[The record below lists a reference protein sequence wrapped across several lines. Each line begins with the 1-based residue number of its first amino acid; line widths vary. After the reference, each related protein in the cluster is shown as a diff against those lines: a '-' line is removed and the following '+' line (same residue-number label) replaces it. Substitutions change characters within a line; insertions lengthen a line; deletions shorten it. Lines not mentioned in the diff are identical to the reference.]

1 MCLELGLN
9 LGRELRPFLMGVGKY
24 GVDVPFRGIK
34 AVLCGRRALGH
45 RFSNTYS
52 QPANIHSVKASCS
65 YHAHCSLHGHRVGK
79 VQRTLAKLKIV
90 MI

>member
-1 MCLELGLN
+1 MCLELCLN

-45 RFSNTYS
+45 EFSNTYS
-52 QPANIHSVKASCS
+52 QPAKIHSVKAANDNEAS
-65 YHAHCSLHGHRVGK
+65 CSLHGHRVGK
-79 VQRTLAKLKIV
+79 VQRTLAR
-90 MI
+90 